1 MPVVDAVVD
10 DPGNRTPRLAAASSS
25 HVAGEGGAPSL
36 IESVMKAFAA
46 ETTDPVQTVARLK
59 REDAEAK
66 GKKKVLARQLK
77 NARRMTARLKDK
89 AKLLSNED
97 LVQLLVLRGKRA
109 CADKD
114 EIDADPGAG
123 VIASAG
129 SGSSGSQTV
138 DRDRSAD
145 VVEPGEMESADCR
158 EP

>member
-1 MPVVDAVVD
+1 M
-10 DPGNRTPRLAAASSS
+10 
-25 HVAGEGGAPSL
+25 
-36 IESVMKAFAA
+36 MKAFAA

-109 CADKD
+109 CADK
-114 EIDADPGAG
+114 EEFDADQGAG

-129 SGSSGSQTV
+129 SRSSGSQAV
-138 DRDRSAD
+138 DCDRSAD